1 MQHSRLRQWRRWIRR
16 GPPPGRQILP
26 PCFVWKERKPLTD
39 NGDEKTN
46 VASLPTSWRCP
57 GMYNET
63 WRHVRP
69 WKFEASRKSR
79 AQGPLQ
85 AACRMLSQKLSRI
98 TLKMSDFEEY
108 EQLKKTREKEMDTS
122 QNGGPPKSPQGPVL
136 KIKSSRSGTVRSSTP
151 EH

>member
-1 MQHSRLRQWRRWIRR
+1 MRKQTSPPSLRV
-16 GPPPGRQILP
+16 G
-26 PCFVWKERKPLTD
+26 
-39 NGDEKTN
+39 
-46 VASLPTSWRCP
+46 VALECIMKRDV
-57 GMYNET
+57 ML
-63 WRHVRP
+63 RP

-79 AQGPLQ
+79 VQGPLQ